1 MSQLAMLAVD
11 VLIQGLDL
19 GEADRVVSAPNEET
33 VTVGTVP
40 LMTMWDE

>member
-1 MSQLAMLAVD
+1 MSQLAVVAVE
-11 VLIQGLDL
+11 VLIWGLDL
-19 GEADRVVSAPNEET
+19 GEANIVISALNEET